1 MSPVPV
7 ADHAAA
13 LRLQVSEWRMSGQRI
28 ALVPTMGALHE
39 GHVSLAK
46 LAKDEA
52 DKVVASIF
60 VNPTQFAPT
69 EDLSKYP
76 RTFAEDLQKLAGL
89 ADLVF
94 APSVEEMYPAGDS
107 TRVRV
112 SGPASAASR
121 TASVRI
127 ISRVSRRS
135 SRSSSTWCSP
145 TSRSSATRI
154 TSSTASS
161 TGWCGTFT
169 CRCGSIA
176 GPTLREPSGLAMSSR
191 NRYLSAED
199 REHAAILY
207 QTLVSCADG
216 IRSGDDRDAVVEAGL
231 AVLSKANF
239 QVDYSKPAMPK
250 HLRPGRSIPR
260 RPLRLLLAAKL
271 GTTRLIDNRGRSSAE
286 RARFA
291 EVRAWSQA
299 ET

>member
-46 LAKDEA
+46 LAKSEA

-94 APSVEEMYPAGDS
+94 APSVEEMYPAGDC

-112 SGPASAASR
+112 SGPASAGLEDRFRPSHFEGVATVVAKLFNLVQPDIAIFGDKDYQQHR
-121 TASVRI
+121 VIDRMVRDLHMPV
-127 ISRVSRRS
+127 RV
-135 SRSSSTWCSP
+135 
-145 TSRSSATRI
+145 
-154 TSSTASS
+154 
-161 TGWCGTFT
+161 
-169 CRCGSIA
+169 IA

-231 AVLSKANF
+231 SVLSKAHF
-239 QVDYSKPAMPK
+239 QVDYFEARDAETLAPATVDPT
-250 HLRPGRSIPR
+250 

-271 GTTRLIDNRGRSSAE
+271 GTTRLIDNLA
-286 RARFA
+286 
-291 EVRAWSQA
+291 V
-299 ET
+299 